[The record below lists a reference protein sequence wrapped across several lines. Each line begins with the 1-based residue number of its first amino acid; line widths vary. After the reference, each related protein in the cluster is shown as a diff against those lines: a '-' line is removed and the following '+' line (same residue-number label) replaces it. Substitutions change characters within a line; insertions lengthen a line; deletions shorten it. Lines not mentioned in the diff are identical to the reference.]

1 MQEKTIEVITPPVFD
16 ISYYIN
22 ETSNSLVSNWPEIF
36 AGAKTVIGY
45 IIALSIPLS
54 VLLLILIIISVERLK
69 HIRKKEALIYD
80 LKIEPGFEDATSADT
95 SLSNKWARVTTLIES
110 QNDSDW
116 RQAIMEADI
125 MLGEL
130 LTKQGYQ
137 GDGIGEQLQR
147 AVKSD
152 FFTLDQAWEAHKVR
166 NQIAHEGSNFALTQF
181 DARRVINMYK
191 QVFNEFYYI

>member
-80 LKIEPGFEDATSADT
+80 LKIEPGFEDATAADV